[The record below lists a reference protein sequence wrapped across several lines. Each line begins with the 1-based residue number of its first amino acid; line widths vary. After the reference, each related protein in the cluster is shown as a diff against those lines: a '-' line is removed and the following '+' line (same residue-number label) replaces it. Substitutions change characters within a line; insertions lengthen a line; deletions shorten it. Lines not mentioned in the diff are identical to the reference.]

1 MGKRL
6 TYVLSDCMLL
16 IMWAE
21 SGCTKQSLD
30 HRKREGHV
38 HIALQWDKGYTP
50 AGSRFSLRLL
60 AGGITHRV
68 ASVR

>member
-30 HRKREGHV
+30 HRK
-38 HIALQWDKGYTP
+38 
-50 AGSRFSLRLL
+50 
-60 AGGITHRV
+60 
-68 ASVR
+68 